1 MSHFISKKCFNFME
15 MLKTNS
21 RKIRSISSDKP
32 TYIYDASLN
41 ELEDIDLKI
50 LAKQVIDTLRLQFEK
65 YNASIDFKVSG
76 NDFSL
81 RADRTHL
88 TNVVYNLL
96 DNALK
101 YSNKNPNITVEITEN
116 EKNIKLTIA
125 DDGIGIEPVY
135 QGKVFEKF
143 FRVPTGDTHDV
154 KGYGL
159 GLSYVASVVQQHGGE
174 VKLDSVLEKGS
185 RFMITLPKTA

>member
-1 MSHFISKKCFNFME
+1 MSAVGSK
-15 MLKTNS
+15 
-21 RKIRSISSDKP
+21 RKVITRK
-32 TYIYDASLN
+32 
-41 ELEDIDLKI
+41 LKI
-50 LAKQVIDTLRLQFEK
+50 LVKQVLDTLRLQFEK
-65 YNASIDFKVSG
+65 YAATIDFKVSG

-101 YSNKNPNITVEITEN
+101 YSHNSPNITIEITEH
-116 EKNIKLTIA
+116 EKNISLSIA
-125 DDGIGIEPVY
+125 DNGIGIEPVY

-174 VKLDSVLEKGS
+174 VKLDSVLAKGS
-185 RFMITLPKTA
+185 RFMIILPKII